1 MAASDVAEDVFDV
14 FDFTLGLVISL
25 VLLVCAAAVWQIVG

>member
-25 VLLVCAAAVWQIVG
+25 VLVCAAAVWQIVG